1 MPQRK
6 ASSRAGQASQPPD
19 VAPEWVAGDTRRL
32 LLKAGAFLLGYPT
45 ESFWALLP
53 EVEAALAEQGDAP
66 PAPGLRA
73 ISRSFHEGDRAALEA
88 LYVRTFDFSESTALY
103 LTAHE
108 LGDSRQRGTALLEL
122 RYQLRA
128 GGFEPGGAELPDYL
142 PLLLEFVA
150 CAPPDMETAALESRL
165 AAACARIEDQLAS
178 DHPYRPLLAAL
189 RTLLPEAAQPTPAED
204 VSRDG
209 SDTGTMP
216 FPIHYDT

>member
-1 MPQRK
+1 M
-6 ASSRAGQASQPPD
+6 
-19 VAPEWVAGDTRRL
+19 
-32 LLKAGAFLLGYPT
+32 
-45 ESFWALLP
+45 
-53 EVEAALAEQGDAP
+53 EQGDAP

-73 ISRSFHEGDRAALEA
+73 ISGSFYEGDHAALKA
-88 LYVRTFDFSESTALY
+88 LYVRTFDFSESAALY

-150 CAPPDMETAALESRL
+150 CAPPDMEVAALESHL

-189 RTLLPEAAQPTPAED
+189 RTLLPRPAQPSPAEE

>member
-32 LLKAGAFLLGYPT
+32 LLKAGAFLL
-45 ESFWALLP
+45 
-53 EVEAALAEQGDAP
+53 
-66 PAPGLRA
+66 
-73 ISRSFHEGDRAALEA
+73 
-88 LYVRTFDFSESTALY
+88 
-103 LTAHE
+103 
-108 LGDSRQRGTALLEL
+108 
-122 RYQLRA
+122 
-128 GGFEPGGAELPDYL
+128 
-142 PLLLEFVA
+142 EFVA

-165 AAACARIEDQLAS
+165 AAACARIEGRLAS

-189 RTLLPEAAQPTPAED
+189 RTLLPEPAQPSQAED

-216 FPIHYDT
+216 FPIHYDTSAITQYPLSIAPCQSHQN